1 MTEIEHSEPA
11 LVPVTN
17 RAPVRA
23 DSPTF
28 AELGVRAETVE
39 ALAKAGI
46 TRAFAIQEYALPI
59 ALRGTDLIGQAPTG
73 TGKTLGFGLP
83 LLEHVTASSEGADG
97 KPQALVVVPTRELGL
112 QVARDLQAAGSTRG
126 VRVLPI
132 YGGVAYEPQVD
143 ALKKGVEILVGTPGR
158 LLDLAKQKQLK
169 LTSVTSLVLDEADR
183 MLDLGFLDDVEKI
196 LAMLPAQRQTMLFSA
211 TMPDPIVALSRR
223 FLHHPVTIHAGH
235 TADSGPSPLTKQ
247 VVYRTH
253 PLNKVEMVARILQA
267 RGRGLTMIFT
277 RTKRAADRLA
287 EDLDF
292 RGFAVAA
299 VHGDLGQGAR
309 ERALRAFRS
318 GKIDV
323 LVATDVAARGLDV
336 SGVTHVLNY
345 DCPEDP
351 ETYTH
356 RIGRTGRAG
365 ATGVA
370 VTFVDWED
378 MPRWILID
386 KTLGLG
392 MPQPPETYHTSAALY
407 SDLDIPAD
415 ISGTLPTAERNRAGL
430 AAEVEEDLG
439 GGGRRRERGRGSRR
453 GRPES
458 SGPSGPSS
466 PAGGEDRPKR
476 QRRRRRVG
484 DDVSGTP
491 EAPAVD
497 SPRGGSPGAA
507 TEDDQAPRTRSRRRR
522 TIAEP
527 ASTSPDAPSGSAA
540 ASAPE
545 SAPASP
551 VEALATPVEEAAST
565 ARSRSRRRITESSA
579 EEGSAAAARSRGALG
594 APAEDEPVAAP
605 RSRRTA
611 DDETGT
617 APRRRRTAAANGDD
631 EAGTAPRGRR
641 TAAVADD
648 ESVAEPV
655 GDAPVT
661 KARGRRAVAEESVEA
676 AEEGATT
683 PRTRTRRRATAETV
697 AVVETPAESGSDTVA
712 APKRTRRRA
721 TAPDAEATAP
731 AAGEV
736 AAAAEEA
743 APART
748 RRRAA
753 PVAVPVFSDGSDQGA
768 VPSESADADG
778 ESDGDEPRRKRRR
791 GTRGNRGSGNGSAE
805 MTGGSEAGVGTTA

>member
-1 MTEIEHSEPA
+1 MTDIQHNEPA

-17 RAPVRA
+17 RAPVRP

-46 TRAFAIQEYALPI
+46 NRAFAIQEYALPI
-59 ALRGTDLIGQAPTG
+59 AMRGTDLIGQAPTG

-83 LLEHVTASSEGADG
+83 ILERLIAPSEGADG

-112 QVARDLQAAGSTRG
+112 QVARDLAAAGSTRG
-126 VRVLPI
+126 IRVLPI

-169 LTSVTSLVLDEADR
+169 MGTVKALVLDEADR
-183 MLDLGFLDDVEKI
+183 MLDLGFLEDVEKI
-196 LAMLPAQRQTMLFSA
+196 LAMLPEERQTMLFSA

-223 FLHHPVTIHAGH
+223 FLRHPVTIHAGH
-235 TADSGPSPLTKQ
+235 TQDSGPSPLTKQ

-336 SGVTHVLNY
+336 SGVTHVINF

-378 MPRWILID
+378 MPRWVLID
-386 KTLGLG
+386 KSMGLG
-392 MPQPPETYHTSAALY
+392 MPQPPETYHTSPALY
-407 SDLDIPAD
+407 SDLDIPTD
-415 ISGTLPTAERNRAGL
+415 VSGTLPTAERSRAGL

-439 GGGRRRERGRGSRR
+439 GGRRRRDGGRGKR
-453 GRPES
+453 GRPSETTGPDS
-458 SGPSGPSS
+458 SAVSGE
-466 PAGGEDRPKR
+466 AAERPKR
-476 QRRRRRVG
+476 QRRRRRVDG
-484 DDVSGTP
+484 DDSPAT
-491 EAPAVD
+491 EAPA
-497 SPRGGSPGAA
+497 A
-507 TEDDQAPRTRSRRRR
+507 
-522 TIAEP
+522 
-527 ASTSPDAPSGSAA
+527 
-540 ASAPE
+540 
-545 SAPASP
+545 
-551 VEALATPVEEAAST
+551 
-565 ARSRSRRRITESSA
+565 
-579 EEGSAAAARSRGALG
+579 
-594 APAEDEPVAAP
+594 
-605 RSRRTA
+605 
-611 DDETGT
+611 
-617 APRRRRTAAANGDD
+617 
-631 EAGTAPRGRR
+631 
-641 TAAVADD
+641 
-648 ESVAEPV
+648 
-655 GDAPVT
+655 
-661 KARGRRAVAEESVEA
+661 
-676 AEEGATT
+676 
-683 PRTRTRRRATAETV
+683 
-697 AVVETPAESGSDTVA
+697 
-712 APKRTRRRA
+712 
-721 TAPDAEATAP
+721 
-731 AAGEV
+731 EV
-736 AAAAEEA
+736 AARDTDEK

-748 RRRAA
+748 RTRKR
-753 PVAVPVFSDGSDQGA
+753 VVTPVFSETDSSASAAD
-768 VPSESADADG
+768 SEMPVSSAKSEAPVSSADSG
-778 ESDGDEPRRKRRR
+778 EDAEQPRRRRR
-791 GTRGNRGSGNGSAE
+791 RSTRERDSASASTE
-805 MTGGSEAGVGTTA
+805 TA

>member
-1 MTEIEHSEPA
+1 MTDDIQNAPA

-17 RAPVRA
+17 RAPVRP

-28 AELGVRAETVE
+28 AELGVRSETVE

-59 ALRGTDLIGQAPTG
+59 AMRGTDLIGQAPTG

-83 LLEHVTASSEGADG
+83 ILERLTAPSEGADG
-97 KPQALVVVPTRELGL
+97 KPQALIVVPTRELGL
-112 QVARDLQAAGSTRG
+112 QVARDLAAAGSTRG
-126 VRVLPI
+126 IRVLPI

-169 LTSVTSLVLDEADR
+169 LGTIKALVLDEADR
-183 MLDLGFLDDVEKI
+183 MLDLGFLEDVEKI
-196 LAMLPAQRQTMLFSA
+196 LAMIPDERQTMLFSA

-223 FLHHPVTIHAGH
+223 FLRHPVTIHAGH
-235 TADSGPSPLTKQ
+235 TQESGPSPQTKQ

-336 SGVTHVLNY
+336 SGVTHVINY

-378 MPRWILID
+378 MPRWVLID
-386 KTLGLG
+386 KSMGLG
-392 MPQPPETYHTSAALY
+392 MPQPPETYHTSAALF
-407 SDLDIPAD
+407 SDLDIPTD
-415 ISGTLPTAERNRAGL
+415 VSGTLPTASRSRVGL

-439 GGGRRRERGRGSRR
+439 GGRRRRETGGRGGRGRSSDSRDSR
-453 GRPES
+453 
-458 SGPSGPSS
+458 SGP
-466 PAGGEDRPKR
+466 AAEETGERPKR
-476 QRRRRRVG
+476 QRRRRKV
-484 DDVSGTP
+484 DDPAGTP
-491 EAPAVD
+491 SPEA
-497 SPRGGSPGAA
+497 SAA
-507 TEDDQAPRTRSRRRR
+507 P
-522 TIAEP
+522 
-527 ASTSPDAPSGSAA
+527 A

-545 SAPASP
+545 GEDAAPA
-551 VEALATPVEEAAST
+551 
-565 ARSRSRRRITESSA
+565 RRRTRKATAAPVFPESA
-579 EEGSAAAARSRGALG
+579 E
-594 APAEDEPVAAP
+594 APSED
-605 RSRRTA
+605 A
-611 DDETGT
+611 DR
-617 APRRRRTAAANGDD
+617 PRRRR
-631 EAGTAPRGRR
+631 RR
-641 TAAVADD
+641 ST
-648 ESVAEPV
+648 S
-655 GDAPVT
+655 T
-661 KARGRRAVAEESVEA
+661 S
-676 AEEGATT
+676 T
-683 PRTRTRRRATAETV
+683 
-697 AVVETPAESGSDTVA
+697 
-712 APKRTRRRA
+712 
-721 TAPDAEATAP
+721 
-731 AAGEV
+731 
-736 AAAAEEA
+736 
-743 APART
+743 
-748 RRRAA
+748 
-753 PVAVPVFSDGSDQGA
+753 
-768 VPSESADADG
+768 DADI
-778 ESDGDEPRRKRRR
+778 S
-791 GTRGNRGSGNGSAE
+791 
-805 MTGGSEAGVGTTA
+805 

>member
-1 MTEIEHSEPA
+1 MTDNIEITEPA

-17 RAPVRA
+17 RAPVRP

-46 TRAFAIQEYALPI
+46 THAFAIQEYALPI
-59 ALRGTDLIGQAPTG
+59 AMRGTDLIGQAPTG

-83 LLEHVTASSEGADG
+83 MLERVTAPSEGADG
-97 KPQALVVVPTRELGL
+97 RPQALIVVPTRELGL
-112 QVARDLQAAGSTRG
+112 QVARDLAAAGSTRG

-143 ALKKGVEILVGTPGR
+143 VLKKGVEILVGTPGR

-169 LTSVTSLVLDEADR
+169 LDSVKTLVLDEADR
-183 MLDLGFLDDVEKI
+183 MLDLGFLEDVEKI
-196 LAMLPAQRQTMLFSA
+196 LAMIPEQRQTMLFSA

-223 FLHHPVTIHAGH
+223 FLRHPVTIHAGH

-299 VHGDLGQGAR
+299 VHGDLNQGAR

-336 SGVTHVLNY
+336 SGVTHVINY

-378 MPRWILID
+378 MPRWVLID
-386 KTLGLG
+386 KSMGLS
-392 MPQPPETYHTSAALY
+392 MPQPPETYHTSPALY

-415 ISGTLPTAERNRAGL
+415 VTSTLPTADRSRVGL

-439 GGGRRRERGRGSRR
+439 GGSRR
-453 GRPES
+453 GRRET
-458 SGPSGPSS
+458 GPRGRGGRTRGGSS
-466 PAGGEDRPKR
+466 PASSSPSGDEPGGEGGERPKR

-484 DDVSGTP
+484 DD
-491 EAPAVD
+491 APA
-497 SPRGGSPGAA
+497 GAEGA
-507 TEDDQAPRTRSRRRR
+507 TTDAPAKTEGDADGDAPAAAPRARSRRRVA
-522 TIAEP
+522 TPEFSDGAAE
-527 ASTSPDAPSGSAA
+527 
-540 ASAPE
+540 APE
-545 SAPASP
+545 GADAS
-551 VEALATPVEEAAST
+551 
-565 ARSRSRRRITESSA
+565 ESSD
-579 EEGSAAAARSRGALG
+579 ESDSA
-594 APAEDEPVAAP
+594 
-605 RSRRTA
+605 
-611 DDETGT
+611 
-617 APRRRRTAAANGDD
+617 APRRRRRRGGRGSRGSGTGAESAAA
-631 EAGTAPRGRR
+631 
-641 TAAVADD
+641 
-648 ESVAEPV
+648 
-655 GDAPVT
+655 
-661 KARGRRAVAEESVEA
+661 
-676 AEEGATT
+676 
-683 PRTRTRRRATAETV
+683 
-697 AVVETPAESGSDTVA
+697 
-712 APKRTRRRA
+712 
-721 TAPDAEATAP
+721 
-731 AAGEV
+731 
-736 AAAAEEA
+736 EA
-743 APART
+743 APA
-748 RRRAA
+748 
-753 PVAVPVFSDGSDQGA
+753 
-768 VPSESADADG
+768 
-778 ESDGDEPRRKRRR
+778 
-791 GTRGNRGSGNGSAE
+791 E
-805 MTGGSEAGVGTTA
+805 MSGGSEAGVGATA